1 MENKLETARQ
11 IINEAD
17 KQMAEL
23 FVKRMQA
30 AQLVFEHKK
39 EYGLP
44 ILDQKREE
52 AVIAANTARIDDDG
66 LKGYYVDFLKHLMTL
81 SREYQYTMQRSM
93 KVACPGTAGD
103 LSSVMAG
110 RIFLE
115 GCLVSCLDPAAAYRA
130 VVTGDCDAAVL
141 SLEMGL
147 DLIYAGD
154 LFVNGIYEAIAVA
167 AEEERPAR
175 FAVLSKK
182 KAESPAFRCSVILFT
197 PKASYE
203 DAISIL
209 EEYGFQT
216 DLLERKAMAGNPGEQ
231 YCYAEID
238 GSIKTDTH
246 GDLMEALEQV
256 CDRVKI
262 AGSFAPHAVI

>member
-1 MENKLETARQ
+1 MENKLETARL

-93 KVACPGTAGD
+93 KVACPGTEED

-110 RIFLE
+110 RIFPE
-115 GCLVSCLDPAAAYRA
+115 GCLVSCPDPAAAYGA
-130 VVTGDCDAAVL
+130 VATGDCDAAVL
-141 SLEMGL
+141 SLETGM
-147 DLIYAGD
+147 DLIYSGE
-154 LFVNGIYEAIAVA
+154 LFVNGIYEAITADN
-167 AEEERPAR
+167 EEKPAR

-182 KAESPAFRCSVILFT
+182 KAESPALRCSVILFT
-197 PKASYE
+197 PKESYE

-216 DLLERKAMAGNPGEQ
+216 VLLKTKAMAGNPGEQ

-246 GDLMEALEQV
+246 GNLMERLEQV

-262 AGSFAPHAVI
+262 AGSFVPHAVI